1 MEPVS
6 LDALRKVDIHACSV
20 CMTMHSSQQFVI
32 NDYMVLDRK
41 SKKREFSESGRTHA
55 YNKREHNE
63 LLEHNHTLITI
74 TIIN

>member
-32 NDYMVLDRK
+32 NDYMVLNQRK
-41 SKKREFSESGRTHA
+41 ESFLNPAEPMHIISE
-55 YNKREHNE
+55 NIMNC
-63 LLEHNHTLITI
+63 
-74 TIIN
+74 